1 MEQIDPI
8 YFERSYYVAPD
19 SGAEKGYAL
28 LLETM
33 RREECLGI
41 ARIGMHRREHMLI
54 LRPSEGYLVAYTMF
68 YANEVRPAPR
78 LELTAEFSNKE
89 LSMATALIKGY
100 EGDFDPKQ
108 FKDLYQERISKIIE
122 AQVDNRIE
130 MDPAHAI
137 PTSGAPDLMEQ
148 IRLSLAQIES
158 KKPDAN
164 PSKKPGRKALTVV
177 KKKPQK
183 VRA

>member
-1 MEQIDPI
+1 
-8 YFERSYYVAPD
+8 
-19 SGAEKGYAL
+19 
-28 LLETM
+28 
-33 RREECLGI
+33 
-41 ARIGMHRREHMLI
+41 
-54 LRPSEGYLVAYTMF
+54 
-68 YANEVRPAPR
+68 
-78 LELTAEFSNKE
+78 
-89 LSMATALIKGY
+89 MATALIKGY
-100 EGDFDPKQ
+100 EGDFDPQQ

-158 KKPDAN
+158 KPPDAT
-164 PSKKPGRKALTVV
+164 PSKKPVRKTPMVA
-177 KKKPQK
+177 KKKFQR

>member
-1 MEQIDPI
+1 
-8 YFERSYYVAPD
+8 
-19 SGAEKGYAL
+19 
-28 LLETM
+28 M
-33 RREECLGI
+33 RKEECLGI

-54 LRPSEGYLVAYTMF
+54 LRPSENYLAAYTMF

-78 LELTAEFSNKE
+78 VALTTEFSNKE
-89 LSMATALIKGY
+89 LSMAAALIKAY

-108 FKDLYQERISKIIE
+108 FKDLYQERLGKIIE
-122 AQVDNRIE
+122 ARMDNRHE
-130 MDPAHAI
+130 LHEAPASV
-137 PTSGAPDLMEQ
+137 TRGAPDLIEQ

-164 PSKKPGRKALTVV
+164 PSKKPVRKTPTLVT
-177 KKKPQK
+177 KKTQR

>member
-1 MEQIDPI
+1 
-8 YFERSYYVAPD
+8 
-19 SGAEKGYAL
+19 
-28 LLETM
+28 
-33 RREECLGI
+33 
-41 ARIGMHRREHMLI
+41 
-54 LRPSEGYLVAYTMF
+54 MF

-78 LELTAEFSNKE
+78 LEVTVEFSNKE

-100 EGDFDPKQ
+100 EGDFDPQQ
-108 FKDLYQERISKIIE
+108 FKDLYQERIRKIIE

-130 MDPAHAI
+130 MHPAHTS

-148 IRLSLAQIES
+148 IRLSLAQIEA
-158 KKPDAN
+158 KKSDAN

-177 KKKPQK
+177 KKKPQR